1 MKKIFVACGSG
12 VVTSTIAINKLKD
25 GFDERGISEEDYKI
39 GQGSVGEIESVASDY
54 DAVLV
59 TSQYESD
66 NVKIPIINGI
76 SLLTGIGADAV
87 LDKLAAI
94 VKG

>member
-12 VVTSTIAINKLKD
+12 VVTSTIAINKLKEGLD
-25 GFDERGISEEDYKI
+25 DRHIPEEDYKI
-39 GQGSVGEIESVASDY
+39 GQGSVGEIESNAPEY

-66 NVKIPIINGI
+66 NVQIPIINGI
-76 SLLTGIGADAV
+76 SLLTGVGADQV
-87 LDKLAAI
+87 LDKIAKI
-94 VKG
+94 VES